1 MFEHL
6 ILHSPNLALER
17 FEEVSYMIKMGMD
30 PSEFLKVNDVR
41 NYKEVAID
49 NESYVKKI
57 AEHFV

>member
-1 MFEHL
+1 M